1 MAADSKNPG
10 MRTLWRVTFWGMA
23 AAAALALAVITA
35 RSEIGTQRLAAAI
48 ADFKWPPE
56 YGPSQADREARRLEE
71 AEREARRAAEAERE
85 ARQRAEAEREAR
97 QRTEAERERERK
109 QLAETVRV
117 LTEDRDRLAARLSAL
132 ERTLADVTGSIA
144 RQATTRQPEASAP
157 PPAPPAPAAADSPSA
172 SVAAKTEFGI
182 DIGAGTSLDE
192 LRVLWAAAKTNHSAL
207 FTGLRPLAAAG
218 ETKPE
223 GSELRLVVGPLANAA
238 EAARL
243 CAALSGSG
251 LRCQPS
257 VFEGQ
262 QLAVQ

>member
-10 MRTLWRVTFWGMA
+10 MRTLWRITLWGMA
-23 AAAALALAVITA
+23 AAAALALAVIAA

-56 YGPSQADREARRLEE
+56 YGPSQAEREE

-85 ARQRAEAEREAR
+85 ARQRAEAEREVR
-97 QRTEAERERERK
+97 QRAEAERERERK

-117 LTEDRDRLAARLSAL
+117 LTEDRDRLATRLSAL
-132 ERTLADVTGSIA
+132 ERTLADVTGSA

-157 PPAPPAPAAADSPSA
+157 PPAPPPLAAADSPSA
-172 SVAAKTEFGI
+172 SVATKSEFGI

-223 GSELRLVVGPLANAA
+223 GSELRLVVGPLPNAA

-243 CAALSGSG
+243 CAALSESG
-251 LRCQPS
+251 LRCRPS
-257 VFEGQ
+257 AFEGEQ
-262 QLAVQ
+262 FAVQ